1 MRSSFLCVKTKNN
14 PYRIKEKRLCSFIQN
29 ILSFNQI
36 LTVSLLG
43 WLVAQVLKTIIN
55 FILLGKFQL
64 ERMWGDG
71 GMPSAHSATVCAM
84 VIATGRCVGVD
95 SAIFAVASVVAIIT
109 MHDAMGVRHET
120 GEQAKVLNQMIE
132 EWIDISEKN
141 AAPFLQNM
149 HLKEMV
155 GHTPLQVVAGVLW
168 SAQPSASCI
177 RWLEAFFFFTQER
190 TAATENL
197 NLKDV

>member
-1 MRSSFLCVKTKNN
+1 MQL
-14 PYRIKEKRLCSFIQN
+14 IQQ
-29 ILSFNQI
+29 ILSINEI

-43 WLVAQVLKTIIN
+43 WFTAQVLKTIVN

-84 VIATGRCVGVD
+84 VIAMGRSVGVQ
-95 SAIFAVASVVAIIT
+95 SAIFAVACVVAIIT

-120 GEQAKVLNQMIE
+120 GEQAKVLNKLIS

-141 AAPFLQNM
+141 APFLQNM

-155 GHTPLQVVAGVLW
+155 GHTPLQVIAGVVVGVAVGFLY
-168 SAQPSASCI
+168 PMH
-177 RWLEAFFFFTQER
+177 L
-190 TAATENL
+190 
-197 NLKDV
+197 

>member
-1 MRSSFLCVKTKNN
+1 MQLIREL
-14 PYRIKEKRLCSFIQN
+14 
-29 ILSFNQI
+29 LSVNEI

-43 WLVAQVLKTIIN
+43 WFTAQVLKTIIN

-84 VIATGRCVGVD
+84 VIATARSEGIA
-95 SAIFAVASVVAIIT
+95 SPIFAIASVLAIIT
-109 MHDAMGVRHET
+109 MHDAMGVRYET

-132 EWIDISEKN
+132 QWIDVSEKN
-141 AAPFLQNM
+141 APLLQNL

-155 GHTPLQVVAGVLW
+155 GHTPLQVVAGVVVGVVVGFLYPM
-168 SAQPSASCI
+168 S
-177 RWLEAFFFFTQER
+177 L
-190 TAATENL
+190 
-197 NLKDV
+197 V

>member
-1 MRSSFLCVKTKNN
+1 MQ
-14 PYRIKEKRLCSFIQN
+14 FIHS
-29 ILSFNQI
+29 ILTFNEI
-36 LTVSLLG
+36 LTVSLLS
-43 WLVAQVLKTIIN
+43 WFVAQVLKTIIN

-84 VIATGRCVGVD
+84 VIATARSVGF
-95 SAIFAVASVVAIIT
+95 SSPIFAVASVVAIIT

-132 EWIDISEKN
+132 QWIDISEQN
-141 AAPFLQNM
+141 APFLQNM

-155 GHTPLQVVAGVLW
+155 GHTPLQVLAGVLVGVVVGCVYPM
-168 SAQPSASCI
+168 SG
-177 RWLEAFFFFTQER
+177 
-190 TAATENL
+190 
-197 NLKDV
+197 V

>member
-1 MRSSFLCVKTKNN
+1 MQ
-14 PYRIKEKRLCSFIQN
+14 FIQN

-43 WLVAQVLKTIIN
+43 WFVAQVLKTVIN

-120 GEQAKVLNQMIE
+120 GEQAKVLNQMIDQ
-132 EWIDISEKN
+132 WI
-141 AAPFLQNM
+141 APFLQNM

-155 GHTPLQVVAGVLW
+155 GHTPLQVVAGVLVGI
-168 SAQPSASCI
+168 AVGFLYP
-177 RWLEAFFFFTQER
+177 L
-190 TAATENL
+190 
-197 NLKDV
+197 V

>member
-1 MRSSFLCVKTKNN
+1 MQLIREL
-14 PYRIKEKRLCSFIQN
+14 
-29 ILSFNQI
+29 LSMNEI

-43 WLVAQVLKTIIN
+43 WFTAQVLKTIIN

-84 VIATGRCVGVD
+84 VIATARSEGIA
-95 SAIFAVASVVAIIT
+95 SPIFAIASVLAIIT
-109 MHDAMGVRHET
+109 MHDAMGVRYET

-132 EWIDISEKN
+132 QWIDVSEKN
-141 AAPFLQNM
+141 APLLQNL

-155 GHTPLQVVAGVLW
+155 GHTPLQVVAGVVVGVVVGFLYPM
-168 SAQPSASCI
+168 S
-177 RWLEAFFFFTQER
+177 L
-190 TAATENL
+190 
-197 NLKDV
+197 V

>member
-1 MRSSFLCVKTKNN
+1 MQLIRDVLNLN
-14 PYRIKEKRLCSFIQN
+14 P
-29 ILSFNQI
+29 I
-36 LTVSLLG
+36 LTVALLA
-43 WLVAQVLKTIIN
+43 WFVAQVLKTLIN

-84 VIATGRCVGVD
+84 VIATARSVGFSSPV
-95 SAIFAVASVVAIIT
+95 FAVASVVAIIT

-132 EWIDISEKN
+132 QWIDISEQN
-141 AAPFLQNM
+141 APFLQNM

-155 GHTPLQVVAGVLW
+155 GHTPLQVVAGVLVGVVVGCVYPM
-168 SAQPSASCI
+168 SG
-177 RWLEAFFFFTQER
+177 
-190 TAATENL
+190 
-197 NLKDV
+197 V